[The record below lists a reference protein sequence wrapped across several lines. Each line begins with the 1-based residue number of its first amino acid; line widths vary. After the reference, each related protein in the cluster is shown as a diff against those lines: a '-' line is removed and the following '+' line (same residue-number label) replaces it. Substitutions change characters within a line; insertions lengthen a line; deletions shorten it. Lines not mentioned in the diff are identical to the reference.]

1 MATIRDE
8 TFKLIEKIPDDYI
21 YWLNELIKK
30 FIEEKEIENE
40 DEKLARWQADP
51 DKYEQEIND
60 FIKGGIK
67 AVRYE
72 ERAKKNANNN

>member
-1 MATIRDE
+1 MATIKDE
-8 TFKLIEKIPDDYI
+8 TYKLIEKIPEDYI

-51 DKYEQEIND
+51 DKYEQEISD

-67 AVRYE
+67 ASRYE
-72 ERAKKNANNN
+72 ASNANFN

>member
-1 MATIRDE
+1 
-8 TFKLIEKIPDDYI
+8 
-21 YWLNELIKK
+21 LIKK

-51 DKYEQEIND
+51 DKYEKEISE

-67 AVRYE
+67 ASRYE
-72 ERAKKNANNN
+72 ERTKNNANFN

>member
-1 MATIRDE
+1 MNTIKNE
-8 TFKLIEKIPDDYI
+8 TYELIEKIPEDYI

-51 DKYEQEIND
+51 DKYEQEISD

-67 AVRYE
+67 ASRYE
-72 ERAKKNANNN
+72 ASNANFN